1 MNRKE
6 RFFATIERKSVD
18 YPASW
23 LGMPASSSH
32 QRLFN
37 YFKVSNISDLKAKIG
52 DDIWPMDVPYNN
64 PPSNHIACAFD
75 FAKDRKMNY
84 ETRTLTTPGFFE
96 DYTDP
101 SRIDDFNWPDPS
113 QHIDPQEC
121 KRIVEDIPS
130 DYAILGIMWSAH
142 FQDTCAAFGMEKALT
157 NLIVLPE
164 MFEAVIRRITE
175 FYLEANEIF
184 YEATKG
190 KLDAVLIGNDF
201 GGQQGLMI
209 SPRHLRKYV
218 FPTQK
223 LLINQAKSYGLKVI
237 FHSCGS
243 IYEIIPDLIMMGV
256 DAIHPIQSLAQRMDP
271 DRLKTEFGDKVS
283 FCGGVDVQQL
293 MVSGSPLDIQKAVHK
308 LKEIFPTGLII
319 SPSHE
324 AILPDV
330 NPMNVEA
337 LFTAVKL

>member
-6 RFFATIERKSVD
+6 RFLATIERKSVD

-23 LGMPASSSH
+23 LGMPASSSD
-32 QRLFN
+32 QSLFE
-37 YFKVSNISDLKAKIG
+37 YFKVTNIRDLKAKIG
-52 DDIWPMDVPYNN
+52 DDIWPMDVPYNY

-75 FAKDRKMNY
+75 FAKDQKMNY

-113 QHIDPQEC
+113 QHIDPHEC
-121 KRIVEDIPS
+121 KRIVENISPE
-130 DYAILGIMWSAH
+130 YAILGVMWSAH

-157 NLIVLPE
+157 NLIMLPE
-164 MFEAVIRRITE
+164 MFEAVIKRITE

-184 YEATKG
+184 YEATEG

-223 LLINQAKSYGLKVI
+223 LLINQAKNYGLKVI

-256 DAIHPIQSLAQRMDP
+256 DVLHPIQSLASKMEP
-271 DRLKTEFGDKVS
+271 DRLKAEFGCKIS

-330 NPMNVEA
+330 NPANVEA
-337 LFTAVKL
+337 LFSAVKD